1 MSRIVHRAKA
11 RAILA
16 IAALVAA
23 AFAPPLFAGQKLGEV
38 QGTRTA
44 DDIYAKT
51 CGYCHGRNVGPIILG
66 RAIPADTVKYI
77 VRHGQNGMP
86 AFRPTEISPTELTAL
101 ATWVEK
107 SAARK
112 QEHGY

>member
-1 MSRIVHRAKA
+1 MTRIAMSIMAA
-11 RAILA
+11 SILA
-16 IAALVAA
+16 GAA
-23 AFAPPLFAGQKLGEV
+23 PLMAGQKLGEV
-38 QGTRTA
+38 QGSRTP
-44 DDIYAKT
+44 DEIYAKT

-66 RAIPADTVKYI
+66 RALPAESVKYI

-86 AFRPTEISPTELTAL
+86 AFRPTEVKPSELEAL
-101 ATWVEK
+101 ALWIEE